1 MNQLKLALRRPVI
14 AFVAFALAVSGL
26 LPFLVGSAS
35 AFGQVTT
42 RSIQMSDSTPGATG
56 VSYKVT
62 FTPASSTTIKAIAVD
77 FCSNSPLAG
86 DSCTI
91 PTGFSVGTPTV
102 NVSSVSGETGGTW
115 TAAAQNSGRTLTL
128 SNGSATGTPSGTT
141 TFELTTVT
149 NPTVAPPASTT
160 FFARIIT
167 FGSTADLTTWLT
179 TADGSD
185 AGSEVVDFGGIALS
199 TAENIKVTAKVQESL
214 TFCVAGA
221 LITSCSTA
229 TTPSVNLGH
238 TVGTSF
244 ALTEGQVDSAAAY
257 TQTSTN
263 AQHGV
268 IVNMK
273 DPNAAAT
280 CAGLS
285 TNNQVTDCSIA
296 SVGSTA
302 AAIAAGDAKIGM
314 CVQTGSANTTAT
326 TPYNDGTCTSTWSG
340 TLTYG
345 FDDTQLRSTYGSQ
358 IFSSAGPLNAESN
371 VLNFAATA
379 ALTTPAGI
387 YTGTYALI
395 ATGSF

>member
-1 MNQLKLALRRPVI
+1 MKQLKSALRRPVL
-14 AFVAFALAVSGL
+14 AAVAFALALSGL
-26 LPFLVGSAS
+26 LPFLGGNAL
-35 AFGQVTT
+35 AYGQVTT

-62 FTPASSTTIKAIAVD
+62 FTPATSSNIQAIVID

-86 DSCTI
+86 DSCTL

-102 NVSSVSGETGGTW
+102 SSVSVPGETGGTW

-128 SNGSATGTPSGTT
+128 SNASATGTPSGAV
-141 TFELTTVT
+141 TFELTTAT
-149 NPTVAPPASTT
+149 NPTTVPPTNTT
-160 FFARIIT
+160 FFARIVT
-167 FGSTADLTTWLT
+167 LATTSDLSNWLLTT
-179 TADGSD
+179 DGSY
-185 AGSEVVDFGGIALS
+185 AGTGVVDFGGIALS
-199 TAENIKVTAKVQESL
+199 TSANIKVTAKVQESL

-221 LITSCSTA
+221 LIASCSSA
-229 TTPSVNLGH
+229 SAPSVNLGH

-244 ALTEGQVDSAAAY
+244 ALTEAQVDSAAAY

-273 DPNAAAT
+273 DPNASAT

-285 TNNQVTDCSIA
+285 TNNQVTNCGIA

-302 AAIAAGDAKIGM
+302 ATIAAGAAKVGM
-314 CVQTGSANTTAT
+314 CVQTGSANTSAT
-326 TPYNDGTCTSTWSG
+326 SPYNDGTCSGTWSG
-340 TLTYG
+340 SLTYG

-358 IFSSAGPLNAESN
+358 VFSSSGPLNAESN
-371 VLNFAATA
+371 TLNFAATA

-387 YTGTYALI
+387 YTGNYALI